1 MSEQLFPHFK
11 ALKVT
16 QLPEGDILLAQLHRP
31 EVRNA
36 IDHTMVTELHELCAD
51 LEENP
56 RILIITGCTTEKGRG
71 IFASGADIAQ
81 LKQRTYQDALRG
93 INNMIFQR
101 IAELPLPVIAAVDGF
116 ALGGGLELALAADFR
131 VATAQAQFGQPEAGL
146 GIMAAAGG
154 TWRLRAAVGQTL
166 AREILLAGRI
176 LSGEEALEHHLV
188 SSLHEP
194 ARLLDAAVTLAQKI
208 AKHDPLAIQITK
220 SVLAMPES
228 AHPHV
233 DNIAQA
239 ILFESPA
246 KHQRMQ
252 AFLDRRKK

>member
-1 MSEQLFPHFK
+1 MSEQLFPHFQ
-11 ALKVT
+11 ALKVSSL
-16 QLPEGDILLAQLHRP
+16 QEGEIILAQLHRP

-56 RILIITGCTTEKGRG
+56 RILIIAGCTTDKGRG

-81 LKQRTYQDALRG
+81 LKERTRQDALRG

-131 VATAQAQFGQPEAGL
+131 VATAEAKFGQPETGL

-176 LSGEEALEHHLV
+176 LNGEEALEHHLV

-194 ARLLDAAVTLAQKI
+194 AQLLDAAVELAQRI
-208 AKHDPLAIQITK
+208 AKQDPLAIQITK